1 MADRKTWDTAYE
13 WKAVTLLGLGFGLVG
28 LDRWIIAPLFPFMM
42 KDLKMGYQE
51 LGNLVGALGLCW
63 GVFAIVMGG
72 LSDKIGRRK
81 VLIPA
86 ILLFSLLSGLSG
98 LATGFASLI
107 LIRAIMGVTE
117 GSFCP
122 TSFAATN
129 EASEPKRRG
138 FNQGIQQ
145 CGFALFGLGFGP
157 IIATQ
162 LLAVVPSWRWVFL
175 VVAIPGFILGALMFK
190 VIRDP
195 VRTPHHHG
203 EGAPT
208 GSWIHVFRSRNIVL
222 SMFALFCAMT
232 GVFVLSAM
240 LPNYLIDYLH
250 LTPGQMGFVTSGIG
264 FGGFVGQFGIPGLS
278 DVFGRKILAI
288 LGFIG
293 AAALIRIF
301 VAVGPNPPLLFAL
314 MFVIS
319 FFCLGL
325 VALLTGPIATES
337 APAGLVSS
345 AIGIVV
351 GAGEIFGGGVAPVIA
366 GYTAQ
371 HYGIQNILY
380 LALTGVILGVV
391 VCVFLKETA
400 PRKMQSA
407 ADRQLAFES
416 SASQ

>member
-1 MADRKTWDTAYE
+1 MADQKTWDTSYE

-42 KDLKMGYQE
+42 KDLKMGYQD

-72 LSDKIGRRK
+72 LSDRIGRRK

-98 LATGFASLI
+98 LAAGFASL
-107 LIRAIMGVTE
+107 LAIRAIMGVTE

-129 EASEPKRRG
+129 EASNPKRLG

-162 LLAVVPSWRWVFL
+162 LLAVVPTWRWVFF
-175 VVAIPGFILGALMFK
+175 VVAIPGFILGALMYK
-190 VIRDP
+190 TIRDP
-195 VRTPHHHG
+195 VRHQEHHEQAARSG
-203 EGAPT
+203 WLA
-208 GSWIHVFRSRNIVL
+208 IFKSRNIVL
-222 SMFALFCAMT
+222 SMCALFCAMT

-250 LTPGQMGFVTSGIG
+250 LSPGQMGFVASGIG

-278 DVFGRKILAI
+278 DVFGRKLLAI
-288 LGFIG
+288 LGFVG
-293 AAALIRIF
+293 AAALIRVFI
-301 VAVGPNPPLLFAL
+301 AVGPNPPLLFAL

-325 VALLTGPIATES
+325 IALLTGPIATES

-371 HYGIQNILY
+371 HYGIENILY
-380 LALTGVILGVV
+380 LALIGVGMGVF
-391 VCVFLKETA
+391 VCLFLKETA
-400 PRKMQSA
+400 PRKVGRISGK
-407 ADRQLAFES
+407 QLAFES
-416 SASQ
+416 SARP